1 MTINEL
7 ILLIGAIAGLLA
19 AIAELLRSVRR

>member
-7 ILLIGAIAGLLA
+7 SLLIGAIAGLLA
-19 AIAELLRSVRR
+19 AMAELLQSIRR